1 MFKDFRNRN
10 LKKLIDEKDREI
22 KELKKQNR
30 ELANEL
36 AKYSDLEGSIEELTN
51 QSRKSKTL
59 NKQFRKINRDYKD
72 AVKGYKRDMDRL
84 LKSI

>member
-30 ELANEL
+30 ELAN
-36 AKYSDLEGSIEELTN
+36 
-51 QSRKSKTL
+51 
-59 NKQFRKINRDYKD
+59 
-72 AVKGYKRDMDRL
+72 
-84 LKSI
+84 

>member
-59 NKQFRKINRDYKD
+59 NKQFRKINRDYKY